1 MKKSVVFLAVL
12 GLVAC
17 SQEPKSGE
25 VSFTATV
32 DTLEVDALRC
42 YTVNYEVWA
51 SPSDTAGVNLAVR
64 GILTAG
70 AVTDSNKAV
79 DYLPAGDTLRGSF
92 YYLSVPVTA
101 GPAELDLSVTKID
114 QP

>member
-1 MKKSVVFLAVL
+1 MNKSLIALGIL
-12 GLVAC
+12 GLSAC
-17 SQEPKSGE
+17 QSEPEAGTIT
-25 VSFTATV
+25 FTATM
-32 DTLEVDALRC
+32 DTLEIDALRS
-42 YTVNYEVWA
+42 YAVNYEVWG
-51 SPSDTAGVNLAVR
+51 SPSDTGGTSLAVR

-101 GPAELDLSVTKID
+101 GPAELDLNVTKID